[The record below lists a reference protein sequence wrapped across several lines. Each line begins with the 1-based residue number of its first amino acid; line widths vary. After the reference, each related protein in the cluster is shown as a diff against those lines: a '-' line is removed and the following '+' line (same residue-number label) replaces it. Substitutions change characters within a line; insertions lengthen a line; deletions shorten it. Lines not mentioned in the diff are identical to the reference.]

1 MSNAVV
7 IGASSGVGRAL
18 AQELARCG
26 SNVVVVSRDTRDIEA
41 TAADLRERLQV
52 RSLGVA
58 LDIASADLDHEAFV
72 DSCTA
77 FLGDVDSVFI
87 PAGTVSDD
95 DVGATPEVLVALTA
109 TNYLGPARLAAAF
122 ARRMLPRRRG
132 EIVLFSS
139 IAAGAP
145 RTRNAA
151 YSAAKAA
158 LEVYARG
165 LRHSLEPQ
173 GISVRVYA
181 LGYVDTPLSFGRKL
195 LLPIASPEATA
206 RHVVSHRDRSGK
218 YYYPRFWWWV
228 LIVLEHM
235 PWALYRRLSF

>member
-18 AQELARCG
+18 AQELASHG
-26 SNVVVVSRDTRDIEA
+26 ADLVLVSRDRRDIEA

-52 RSLGVA
+52 RTLGIA
-58 LDIASADLDHEAFV
+58 LDISSLDLDPDAFV
-72 DSCTA
+72 ESCRA
-77 FLGDVDSVFI
+77 FLGDVESVFV

-95 DVGATPEVLVALTA
+95 DVGPRADLLVGLTA

-122 ARRMLPRRRG
+122 ARVMLPRGHG

-145 RTRNAA
+145 RSRNAA

-158 LEVYARG
+158 LEVYAKA
-165 LRHSLEPQ
+165 LRHNLEPK
-173 GISVRVYA
+173 GIGVRVYA
-181 LGYVDTPLSFGRKL
+181 LGYVDTALSFGRRL

-206 RHVVSHRDRSGK
+206 RRVLRDRNRSGK

-228 LIVLEHM
+228 LMILRHL